1 MLIRELTNE
10 QDGKGD
16 EEQEHM
22 GDQVKSIH
30 EAAVFQH
37 VTLDFIGREIL
48 VAATK
53 CPLHATSLQIHTNPE
68 SLCEH
73 DT

>member
-1 MLIRELTNE
+1 
-10 QDGKGD
+10 
-16 EEQEHM
+16 M

-30 EAAVFQH
+30 EAAIFQH

-48 VAATK
+48 VASTK
-53 CPLHATSLQIHTNPE
+53 GPLHPTSLQIHTNLE